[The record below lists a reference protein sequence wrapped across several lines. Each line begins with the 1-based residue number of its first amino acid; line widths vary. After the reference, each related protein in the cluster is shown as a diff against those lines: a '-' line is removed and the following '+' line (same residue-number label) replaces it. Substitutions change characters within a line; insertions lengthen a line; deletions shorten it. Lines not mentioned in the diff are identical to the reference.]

1 MKYPFFATIAL
12 LAGSTASAQIELEKV
27 FDTSMLIPDGSGDTF
42 VGIDEPP
49 SLSNGTVL
57 AAIELPP
64 TPISFFV
71 EGMFSIAPD
80 GTIVEYF
87 RTDDPFPDGNGTV
100 FRNATHGYDISDG
113 NVVFSPA
120 RNDRDMET
128 IVTVFD
134 GVFTTVVENGVTPI
148 PGGNGDLFINL
159 ATSVP
164 VPLSGQNFVFEDAGL
179 FDEAGTSGIYA
190 YIDGALVTIARAG
203 EPSPDGSTFTDDF
216 DEPDIDGTNIVFEAS
231 TGFSTNDLYAV
242 FEGSSF
248 PIITET
254 VIIPGTTNS
263 RFGFTNNPQ
272 IIGGSILFEGGPNNG
287 DSGLYVAEVTSMGVE
302 SLARI
307 VVEGDAVPD
316 RPGMTFS
323 NLFDSGIGDNGDLV
337 VFKSEFD
344 NGNEQGIF
352 AFYQGTLMNV
362 IDSTQTLEDKSI
374 RRFDIEGEG
383 VDGNQ
388 FAFEVSFTD
397 GTDAIYIATIPVNA
411 CTADITATGLC
422 DTLAGGDGVVN
433 LSDFSC
439 YLSQWSNANSIADI
453 TTTGVC
459 DAGNGDGVV
468 NLSDFSCYLAEWS
481 QGCP

>member
-1 MKYPFFATIAL
+1 MKKSLLSTLTL
-12 LAGSTASAQIELEKV
+12 LAGTTARAQISLEKV
-27 FDTSMLIPDGSGDTF
+27 FDTNMLIPDGSGDTF

-87 RTDDPFPDGNGTV
+87 RTDDPFPDGNGTID
-100 FRNATHGYDISDG
+100 RNATHGYDISDG

-120 RNDRDMET
+120 RNTREMET

-179 FDEAGTSGIYA
+179 FDVAGTSGIYA

-203 EPSPDGSTFTDDF
+203 DASPDGSTFSDNDF

-231 TGFSTNDLYAV
+231 TGFSSDDIYAV

-248 PIITET
+248 PVVTEAD
-254 VIIPGTTNS
+254 IIPGTTNS
-263 RFGFTNNPQ
+263 RFAFGNNPQ
-272 IIGGSILFEGGPNNG
+272 ISGSSIVFQGGSGNG
-287 DSGLYVAEVTSMGVE
+287 VSGLYLAEVTNLGVD
-302 SLARI
+302 SLAR
-307 VVEGDAVPD
+307 VFEEGDAVPD
-316 RPGMTFS
+316 RPGLTFS
-323 NLFDSGIGDNGDLV
+323 DLFEFGIGDNGDLV
-337 VFKSEFD
+337 VFECKFD
-344 NGNEQGIF
+344 DDKEEGIF
-352 AFYQGTLMNV
+352 AYYQGELINV
-362 IDSTQTLEDKSI
+362 IDSTQSLDGKSI
-374 RRFDIEGEG
+374 DFVDMEGEG
-383 VDGNQ
+383 IDGKQ
-388 FAFEVSFTD
+388 FAFEVNFTD
-397 GTDAIYIATIPVNA
+397 GTDAIYIATIPVDT
-411 CTADITATGLC
+411 CTADVNNDGEVTPADFNAWVLAFNNGAPEC
-422 DTLAGGDGVVN
+422 D
-433 LSDFSC
+433 
-439 YLSQWSNANSIADI
+439 Q
-453 TTTGVC
+453 
-459 DAGNGDGVV
+459 NGDG
-468 NLSDFSCYLAEWS
+468 NCTPADFNAWVLNFNN
-481 QGCP
+481 GC